1 MVERHRPYQL
11 AVDTLDSHGVC
22 SQTHLAAK
30 SRAFAKLL
38 VRKHN
43 RKLLIDDRHLLEINR
58 LHIAGKFT
66 VFRFSKL
73 IAERVRMK
81 NERRAD
87 QKRHIKY
94 PRSGQQY
101 FCPAWKLAV
110 GHIIERPRAA
120 VCKLECQLSKAHQ
133 RPGADI
139 NCDNGRPE

>member
-1 MVERHRPYQL
+1 
-11 AVDTLDSHGVC
+11 
-22 SQTHLAAK
+22 
-30 SRAFAKLL
+30 
-38 VRKHN
+38 
-43 RKLLIDDRHLLEINR
+43 
-58 LHIAGKFT
+58 
-66 VFRFSKL
+66 
-73 IAERVRMK
+73 MK

-139 NCDNGRPE
+139 NCDNGRPEQRAVRKEKRVEIWRLNKNVCCNQQRDDAEYDDLIPLLLHVLEYSFQLWS